1 MHTTEETTWRQLAS
15 CTDDP
20 DGVFF
25 AADDNI
31 GAIAKAKSICG
42 SCPVSYECLVYA
54 IDTNQPDG
62 IWGGATLRERRRIK
76 RRWVADEK
84 QAS

>member
-1 MHTTEETTWRQLAS
+1 MFTAEETLWRQFAE
-15 CTDDP
+15 CANETE
-20 DGVFF
+20 GVFF
-25 AADDNI
+25 AENDDI
-31 GAIAKAKSICG
+31 GAIAAAKAICG
-42 SCPVSYECLVYA
+42 SCRVNYECLVYA

-76 RRWVADEK
+76 RRWVAAEK